1 MNSKVCLLQVDER
14 CQSSGGTVAVLHSEA
29 TKGRIVVRLLGALL
43 KPIVPDVLL
52 ELVILADHAK
62 EQETEH
68 HTEANEDNLAGV
80 TVGSQISSFFK
91 LYGRSICS
99 THMRI

>member
-1 MNSKVCLLQVDER
+1 MSAERPGTHIVYILLF
-14 CQSSGGTVAVLHSEA
+14 SNIPFPH
-29 TKGRIVVRLLGALL
+29 LL

-62 EQETEH
+62 EQETEY

>member
-1 MNSKVCLLQVDER
+1 MQDCRTSAERPGTHIFLLF
-14 CQSSGGTVAVLHSEA
+14 SNINFSH
-29 TKGRIVVRLLGALL
+29 LL

-62 EQETEH
+62 EQETED

-80 TVGSQISSFFK
+80 SV
-91 LYGRSICS
+91 
-99 THMRI
+99 

>member
-1 MNSKVCLLQVDER
+1 MSAERPGTHIVYILLVF
-14 CQSSGGTVAVLHSEA
+14 SNIPFSH
-29 TKGRIVVRLLGALL
+29 LL

-62 EQETEH
+62 EQETKY

-80 TVGSQISSFFK
+80 TV
-91 LYGRSICS
+91 RS
-99 THMRI
+99 